1 MEFYHNAIVLRREI
15 TMLLLRDF
23 GIKGKFVLSYNDCG
37 YIRELYEGY
46 TIIEVDRLH
55 NLVQKEVKPRYR
67 ELIIKNF
74 V

>member
-1 MEFYHNAIVLRREI
+1 MPEDHKRLKLAL
-15 TMLLLRDF
+15 D
-23 GIKGKFVLSYNDCG
+23 GIKGKFVLSYNDCD
-37 YIRELYEGY
+37 YIRELYREY
-46 TIIEVDRLH
+46 TILEVDRMH